1 MKSDTYCGNCGKK
14 GHNYRNCLAP
24 IISLGIVLVDKR
36 HSKKKYLMIQRRD
49 TLGFVEFMR
58 GKYSI
63 NNINYIKKLFKIMSK
78 KERELILNNDF
89 DTLWD
94 KLWMKNDNRYSF
106 NEHKISK
113 SKFEMFKKGISI
125 DNDLITFNEIINKFL
140 LYMNH
145 RNGDFLKVDVIYM
158 RQI

>member
-63 NNINYIKKLFKIMSK
+63 NNINSL
-78 KERELILNNDF
+78 
-89 DTLWD
+89 
-94 KLWMKNDNRYSF
+94 KN
-106 NEHKISK
+106 
-113 SKFEMFKKGISI
+113 
-125 DNDLITFNEIINKFL
+125 
-140 LYMNH
+140 
-145 RNGDFLKVDVIYM
+145 FLK
-158 RQI
+158 